1 MVDWFIPGYKAGGPI
16 QSCLNLAKALKDKF
30 EVYVLTSDRDHGDK
44 EPYKDIVTNTWLSDV
59 LEGVKVFYVKQNSL
73 NSNDLAKII
82 NEINPEVLYLNQLFS
97 KFFVITPL
105 WLKWKNKIKARV
117 ILCPRGVL
125 HKSALS
131 LKSYKKIPFIKLLKL
146 IKLDKWVVF
155 HATNEEEEKNIKLVF
170 KNAEVIVANNLP
182 DMDQP
187 PVDYSKLKKPGELSC
202 LTIARIVSIKNIF
215 YFLEVLKNIK
225 VNINYTIAG
234 PIEDKKYWES
244 CIEKIKELPSNIKV
258 KYIGSIEK
266 IEVSRTIA
274 DNHLFVLPTTG
285 ENFGHAIFEALLVGR
300 PVLISDQTPW
310 RGLEKLKIG
319 WDINLS
325 KPEEFE
331 NAINKAAQW
340 DQEKFDDYVFG
351 TWHFANEFINNSTLI
366 NLYLKMFSPKKMV
379 S

>member
-187 PVDYSKLKKPGELSC
+187 PVDYSKLKNPGELSC